1 MTLNTT
7 AAYALS
13 PGSKRFGLVEWAG
26 KRRTAG
32 GPRTKKEGHEPGRT
46 IHELGKTMKRIMK
59 YAGLALVSLFFLV
72 CGRAHF
78 RSTEFF
84 VSIVPPYVPMPLET
98 VYVTGVLE
106 IIGAVAIWVPA
117 WRSWAGIGLVALTVC
132 VTPANIYMWLNPQLF
147 PDISPAFLTWR
158 LVAQV
163 ALLAL
168 IWWSTRPE
176 PAPAL
181 AHSRIG

>member
-1 MTLNTT
+1 
-7 AAYALS
+7 
-13 PGSKRFGLVEWAG
+13 
-26 KRRTAG
+26 
-32 GPRTKKEGHEPGRT
+32 
-46 IHELGKTMKRIMK
+46 LGKTMKRIMK
-59 YAGLALVSLFFLV
+59 YAGLVLVSLFFLV
-72 CGRAHF
+72 GGRAHF
-78 RSTEFF
+78 TSTEFF
-84 VSIVPPYVPMPLET
+84 VSIVPPYVPMPLMT
-98 VYVTGVLE
+98 VYVTGVPE

-132 VTPANIYMWLNPQLF
+132 VTPANMYMWLNPQLF

-181 AHSRIG
+181 AQSRIG